1 MQKGA
6 AGNRFCR
13 EVGHKVFICA
23 KKRLLKPEHI
33 LDLSIMLWSEFH
45 SWRPADVEWEL
56 HYYWRDGWRWL
67 ARSMGESRF
76 LVEFQSPRLLRWG
89 PLKRIEGFFTLT
101 PDPRRW
107 RTLRICLRHGSG
119 WEGPRSDVGRGI
131 SIKMSILFSIPIEWT
146 SVLFQEDP
154 QVRH

>member
-45 SWRPADVEWEL
+45 SWRSGRIGGSCRC
-56 HYYWRDGWRWL
+56 YCGSIYWGARDSANIKNFSYWWGIHRGYCRPCTIPFKWKNPIQWGFGSPHTYPSWAACFSMLYRL
-67 ARSMGESRF
+67 AYNYSESGY
-76 LVEFQSPRLLRWG
+76 S
-89 PLKRIEGFFTLT
+89 T
-101 PDPRRW
+101 
-107 RTLRICLRHGSG
+107 
-119 WEGPRSDVGRGI
+119 
-131 SIKMSILFSIPIEWT
+131 
-146 SVLFQEDP
+146 
-154 QVRH
+154 